1 MIVVIRTIAASGCLV
16 LLSSCSASPLAPDR
30 AQVGDVRVQPA
41 SKQSREVKT
50 AQQANSSSKQVQQA
64 QALVEG
70 LAKMKNELGVTGNSA
85 SFALTQSHIEGQ
97 ASNEQLNSLGPQF
110 LNSFGNLAKL
120 YAQRGERQNPGSPAG
135 THESLQDKVSYL
147 QSFLAQ
153 EASNT
158 MAFTYQLQGKYKEAA
173 DLTYQRIAALEAAN
187 ADHSKDHDLA
197 DSYSRCS
204 QYLSQMGRTTEA
216 EQMAARA
223 RAMEPSHY

>member
-1 MIVVIRTIAASGCLV
+1 
-16 LLSSCSASPLAPDR
+16 
-30 AQVGDVRVQPA
+30 
-41 SKQSREVKT
+41 
-50 AQQANSSSKQVQQA
+50 
-64 QALVEG
+64 
-70 LAKMKNELGVTGNSA
+70 MKNELGVKGNSA
-85 SFALTQSHIEGQ
+85 PLTSTQTHIEGQ

-110 LNSFGNLAKL
+110 LNSFGSLAKL
-120 YAQRGERQNPGSPAG
+120 YAERGERPKPGSPAG
-135 THESLQDKVSYL
+135 TQESLQDKVSYL

-197 DSYSRCS
+197 ASYSRCS

-223 RAMEPSHY
+223 RAMEPNHY

>member
-16 LLSSCSASPLAPDR
+16 LLMSCSAGRHAPDR
-30 AQVGDVRVQPA
+30 TQMGNVQVQPA
-41 SKQSREVKT
+41 RKQSREAKT
-50 AQQANSSSKQVQQA
+50 SQQANSGSQQA

-70 LAKMKNELGVTGNSA
+70 LAKMKNELGVKGNSA
-85 SFALTQSHIEGQ
+85 PLTSTQTHIEGQ

-110 LNSFGNLAKL
+110 LNSFADLAKL
-120 YAQRGERQNPGSPAG
+120 YAQRGERSKPGNPAG
-135 THESLQDKVSYL
+135 TQESLQDKVSYL
-147 QSFLAQ
+147 QSFMAQ

-187 ADHSKDHDLA
+187 TDHSKDHDLA
-197 DSYSRCS
+197 ASYSRCS